1 MPAQLDEP
9 ESSLG
14 PSLVLGLSFSVAS
27 MVVLLPA
34 FAAALGGQP
43 IGSDSA
49 GRVGGNE

>member
-1 MPAQLDEP
+1 
-9 ESSLG
+9 
-14 PSLVLGLSFSVAS
+14 